1 MTTTTSILSTN
12 SAHLADSRY
21 AWMRL
26 FAVLLLMTIGSG
38 AMYVIAVV
46 LPPVQAEFG
55 VARADASLPYT
66 LMMVGF
72 GLGGVAMGKL
82 ADRCGVMV
90 VAMIGAV
97 GLGLGY
103 VAAGMAGSLTTFAL
117 AHGIL
122 LGALGSSTTFA
133 PLVAD
138 TSLWFVRRRGIA
150 VAICASG
157 NYVAGA
163 VWPPIVQHFVEV
175 VGWRQTYLGLG
186 AFSFVAM
193 IGAVGLGAGFV
204 AAGMAGSLTAFA
216 LAHGILLGALGS
228 STTFAPLVAD
238 TSLWFVRRRGIA
250 VAICA
255 SGNYLAGAVWPP
267 IVQHFVEIAG
277 WRQTYVGLGAF
288 SFVTMSLLALA
299 LRPRPP
305 ALAAEEV
312 TQGSGGV
319 VPSTRPFGL
328 SMGHAQGLLCIAGVA
343 CCVAMA
349 MPQVHIVAY
358 CGDLGYGA
366 ARGAQMLSLML
377 GAGIVS
383 RLVSGLIC
391 DRIGGLR
398 TLLLGSVLQGIALLL
413 FLPFDG
419 LVSLYVISALFGLF
433 QGGIVPSYAIIVRE
447 HFPAAEAGARV
458 GTVIM
463 ATLFG
468 MALGGWMSGKVF
480 DLTGSYHAAFLNGIV
495 WNLLNLTIALF
506 LLGRMRTQRG
516 RTRGLAGAAK

>member
-175 VGWRQTYLGLG
+175 VGWRQTY
-186 AFSFVAM
+186 
-193 IGAVGLGAGFV
+193 
-204 AAGMAGSLTAFA
+204 
-216 LAHGILLGALGS
+216 
-228 STTFAPLVAD
+228 
-238 TSLWFVRRRGIA
+238 
-250 VAICA
+250 
-255 SGNYLAGAVWPP
+255 
-267 IVQHFVEIAG
+267 
-277 WRQTYVGLGAF
+277 VGLGAF

-447 HFPAAEAGARV
+447 HFPPAEAGARV

-468 MALGGWMSGKVF
+468 MALGGWMSGKVY
-480 DLTGSYHAAFLNGIV
+480 DLTGSYHAAFINGIV
-495 WNLLNLTIALF
+495 WNLLNLSIALF
-506 LLGRMRTQRG
+506 LLTRVRG
-516 RTRGLAGAAK
+516 SRRLPVAS